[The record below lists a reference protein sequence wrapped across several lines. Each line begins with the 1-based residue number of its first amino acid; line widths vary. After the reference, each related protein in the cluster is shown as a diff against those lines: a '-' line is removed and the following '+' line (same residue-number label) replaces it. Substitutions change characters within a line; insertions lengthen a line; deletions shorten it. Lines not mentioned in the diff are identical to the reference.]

1 MAAVYK
7 SLSKGAN
14 GDKAAAPANGVRKN
28 KQRVLIVPSR
38 GVTFLHRHLIGDL
51 ANMLPVRRQPSFAV
65 DDMEY
70 RNKS

>member
-7 SLSKGAN
+7 SLSKGA
-14 GDKAAAPANGVRKN
+14 DKAEAPTNGVRKN

-51 ANMLPVRRQPSFAV
+51 ANMLPVRRQPPWTFRY
-65 DDMEY
+65 ELPEQ
-70 RNKS
+70 

>member
-7 SLSKGAN
+7 SLSKGA
-14 GDKAAAPANGVRKN
+14 GKAEAPANGVRKN

-51 ANMLPVRRQPSFAV
+51 ANMLPVRQQTPLAV
-65 DDMEY
+65 DDLKY
-70 RNKS
+70 QSNS